1 MKKLLGILVL
11 GLLWCNVGVADDL
24 KGKKLY
30 CANQTNHYSFEFTY
44 FSRVKVIII
53 IPASR
58 TWNKFKQNTYSYET
72 DNDFIRVKLPNS
84 SLIINRKS
92 LELIKYTQCELV
104 DSSVDLK
111 SKMRKIYDSIKKSET
126 SENKI

>member
-1 MKKLLGILVL
+1 MKKLFLYLFL

-44 FSRVKVIII
+44 FSRVKVIMI
-53 IPASR
+53 IPSSR
-58 TWNKFKQNTYSYET
+58 TWKKFKQNTYNYET
-72 DNDFIRVKLPNS
+72 DNHFISVKLPNYN
-84 SLIINRKS
+84 LNINRKS
-92 LELIKYTQCELV
+92 LTLSSYTNCELV

-111 SKMRKIYDSIKKSET
+111 SKMRKIHDSIKKSET

>member
-1 MKKLLGILVL
+1 MKKLFLYLFL

-30 CANQTNHYSFEFTY
+30 CAGQSNHYSFEFTY
-44 FSRVKVIII
+44 FSRVKVIMI
-53 IPASR
+53 IPSSR
-58 TWNKFKQNTYSYET
+58 TWKKFKQNTYNYET
-72 DNDFIRVKLPNS
+72 DNHFISVKLPNYN
-84 SLIINRKS
+84 LNINRKS
-92 LELIKYTQCELV
+92 LTLSSYTNCELV

-111 SKMRKIYDSIKKSET
+111 SKMRKIHDSIKKSET

>member
-1 MKKLLGILVL
+1 MKKLFLYVFL

-30 CANQTNHYSFEFTY
+30 CAGQSNHYSFEFTY
-44 FSRVKVIII
+44 FSRVKVIMI
-53 IPASR
+53 IPSSR
-58 TWNKFKQNTYSYET
+58 TWKKFKQNTYNYET
-72 DNDFIRVKLPNS
+72 DNRFISVKLPNYN
-84 SLIINRKS
+84 LNINRKS
-92 LELIKYTQCELV
+92 LTLSSYTNCELV

>member
-1 MKKLLGILVL
+1 MKKLSLYVFL

-30 CANQTNHYSFEFTY
+30 CAGQSNHYSFEFTY
-44 FSRVKVIII
+44 FSRVKVIMI
-53 IPASR
+53 IPSSR
-58 TWNKFKQNTYSYET
+58 TWKKFKQNTYNYET
-72 DNDFIRVKLPNS
+72 DNHFISVKLPNYN
-84 SLIINRKS
+84 LNINRKS
-92 LELIKYTQCELV
+92 LTLSSYTNCELV

-111 SKMRKIYDSIKKSET
+111 SKMRKIHDSIKKSET

>member
-1 MKKLLGILVL
+1 MKKLFLYVFL

-30 CANQTNHYSFEFTY
+30 CTGMSNHYSFEFTY
-44 FSRVKVIII
+44 FSRVKSIII
-53 IPASR
+53 IPGSR
-58 TWNKFKQNTYSYET
+58 TWKKFKQNTYSYET
-72 DNDFIRVKLPNS
+72 DNHFITIKLPNYN
-84 SLIINRKS
+84 LTIHRKS
-92 LELIKYTQCELV
+92 LKLSTYTKCELV
-104 DSSVDLK
+104 DRSVDLK